1 MAAGVIRTLVKDTLA
16 KAEPKDTSVR
26 TIKEEGLKVWEVVMQ
41 SEMFN
46 EKDMELFF
54 QVQAYVLT
62 YLLHE

>member
-1 MAAGVIRTLVKDTLA
+1 MKDTLA